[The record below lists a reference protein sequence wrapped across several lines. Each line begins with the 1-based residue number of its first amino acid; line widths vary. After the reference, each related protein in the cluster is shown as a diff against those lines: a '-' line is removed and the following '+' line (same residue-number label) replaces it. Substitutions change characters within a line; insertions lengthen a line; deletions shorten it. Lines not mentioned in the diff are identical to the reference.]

1 MRDDLFK
8 WLRSA
13 TVQNAQDHLTNLAFK
28 SMGQIVGAQDPAYHP
43 AVRYNAILI
52 IGLLDQ
58 KYGERQPPEPLPA
71 ALKPLT
77 AVVDMATTS
86 TRFPPSVILGA
97 VIGLDRHAQYRQT
110 LSPEGASGMSAALVK
125 LVAHKEPIQEMDR
138 DSYSWLRLRAAGVL
152 ARLGS
157 VGEKNAVHDAIVK
170 LATSA
175 RSLDDRCLAAGLLE
189 KLDYKDVKLEDATT
203 ADPLFALARDLAAAE
218 DKKALEF
225 QETFANSGGF
235 VGGYNADGTP
245 VTETFPRRQVLSR
258 LVELRNGLKKVKPAL
273 SEESQKKT
281 DDVIAALSTAI
292 DATSD
297 KSTVELTLVDSL
309 RKMADAINV
318 AVPPA
323 EPAPTEKVDEN
334 AAFDETKTK

>member
-1 MRDDLFK
+1 MRTMQSLRPFCFRDLSIRGRDCSRVLVLAILLTSLTRAALGQPEYATQPVDKQARNDRNAALGCLKNAAAFAADQPRFDNYFQKYYFPAMTSSDPDGLAAVGKMRDDLFK

-58 KYGERQPPEPLPA
+58 KSGERQPPEPLPA

-157 VGEKNAVHDAIVK
+157 VGEKNAVHDAIGK

-218 DKKALEF
+218 DIKAL
-225 QETFANSGGF
+225 
-235 VGGYNADGTP
+235 
-245 VTETFPRRQVLSR
+245 
-258 LVELRNGLKKVKPAL
+258 
-273 SEESQKKT
+273 
-281 DDVIAALSTAI
+281 
-292 DATSD
+292 
-297 KSTVELTLVDSL
+297 
-309 RKMADAINV
+309 
-318 AVPPA
+318 
-323 EPAPTEKVDEN
+323 
-334 AAFDETKTK
+334 